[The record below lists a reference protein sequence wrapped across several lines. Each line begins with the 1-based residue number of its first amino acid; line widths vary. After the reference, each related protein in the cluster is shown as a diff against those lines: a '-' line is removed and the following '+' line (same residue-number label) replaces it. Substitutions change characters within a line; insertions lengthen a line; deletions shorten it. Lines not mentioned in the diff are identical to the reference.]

1 MLLAINAYMPQT
13 AGGHFMLGDGEAPF
27 PDAVSVLILLVWA
40 VAAHVA
46 GLCVLRRRD
55 A

>member
-1 MLLAINAYMPQT
+1 MLLAINAHMPQT
-13 AGGHFMLGDGEAPF
+13 VGGYFMLGDGEAPF